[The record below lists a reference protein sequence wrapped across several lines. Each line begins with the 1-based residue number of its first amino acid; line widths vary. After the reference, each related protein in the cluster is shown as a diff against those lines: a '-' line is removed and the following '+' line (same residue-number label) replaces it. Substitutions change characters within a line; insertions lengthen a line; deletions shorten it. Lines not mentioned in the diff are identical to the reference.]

1 MPRLAVMLLSAA
13 LGPGSL
19 FAQAPWYVP
28 YERALGAQE
37 EGDWKGSIPLLRE
50 AIGQKQAPKLKAK
63 TYGLRF
69 VNYFP
74 YFHLGEAYYHLGE
87 REKAIENYDTCLKY
101 GEIREAP
108 EEFAALSAH
117 RTDLAGGV
125 AARDNPAARAG
136 SDAAPAPASGR
147 RDAASPPARPEAS
160 DAQPAVATS
169 GLPWYVS
176 YETGLAYMESG
187 DWLNAI
193 ENLKDA
199 LAANAIPRRY
209 ARTYGMWFITYIPYY
224 ELGEAYFNQGMWA
237 LALRYLETS
246 DRLGEVNGM
255 EAESRNLKSLL
266 EEVRAKAA
274 GGKRSPA
281 SEELKGYVNDQ
292 IAQAVRLFN
301 EADDEKAEA
310 AFRSVLRID
319 PYNSVARSY
328 LARIARHSGGGDQAP
343 PPPAEFSKGVLELVK
358 GHPEQAIRL
367 LKSAEPAMAGDASL
381 HAYLGVAYCLR
392 HRAAGK
398 NEKEALRS
406 ARAEFRSALAI
417 DPAYRLDRTLF
428 SKDVTDIFEK
438 ELPK

>member
-1 MPRLAVMLLSAA
+1 MARAAVIVLLVAAFPAA
-13 LGPGSL
+13 LS
-19 FAQAPWYVP
+19 AQAPWYVP
-28 YERALGAQE
+28 YEQALGAQE
-37 EGDWKGSIPLLRE
+37 GGDWKGSVSFLQE
-50 AIGQKQAPKLKAK
+50 AIAQKPAPKLKAK

-87 REKAIENYDTCLKY
+87 KQKAIESYDLCLKY

-108 EEFAALSAH
+108 EEFAELSAH
-117 RTDLAGGV
+117 RIDLTGGV
-125 AARDNPAARAG
+125 AARDNPSPAAG
-136 SDAAPAPASGR
+136 IDA
-147 RDAASPPARPEAS
+147 PPAATGSGQS

-199 LAANAIPRRY
+199 LAANGIPRRY

-246 DRLGEVNGM
+246 DRLGEVKEM

-266 EEVRAKAA
+266 EEARAKAA
-274 GGKRSPA
+274 GGKKSPA

-292 IAQAVRLFN
+292 ITQAVRLFN
-301 EADDEKAEA
+301 ETDDAKAEA
-310 AFRSVLRID
+310 AFRTVLRID

-328 LARIARHSGGGDQAP
+328 LARIAQRSGAGDQSA

-358 GHPEQAIRL
+358 GHHEQAIRL
-367 LKSAEPAMAGDASL
+367 LKSAEASMAGDASL
-381 HAYLGVAYCLR
+381 HAYIGVAYCLR

-398 NEKEALRS
+398 NGKDALRN
-406 ARAEFRSALAI
+406 ARLEFRRALAI
-417 DPAYRLDRTLF
+417 DPSYRLDRTLF
-428 SKDVTDIFEK
+428 SKDVEDIFES

>member
-1 MPRLAVMLLSAA
+1 MRRTLALLFVLAAMPAA
-13 LGPGSL
+13 LP
-19 FAQAPWYVP
+19 AQVPWYVS
-28 YERALGAQE
+28 YERALNAQE
-37 EGDWKGSIPLLRE
+37 EGDWKASVPLLQD
-50 AIGQKQAPKLKAK
+50 AVAQKQAPRLKAK

-87 REKAIENYDTCLKY
+87 KQKAVENFDVCLKY

-108 EEFAALSAH
+108 EEFALLTSH
-117 RTDLAGGV
+117 RNELTGNV
-125 AARDNPAARAG
+125 AERGA
-136 SDAAPAPASGR
+136 
-147 RDAASPPARPEAS
+147 PPAHGGPGEARPAVQLEPP
-160 DAQPAVATS
+160 DAMPPVATS

-193 ENLKDA
+193 ENFRDA
-199 LAANAIPRRY
+199 LGANAIPRRY

-246 DRLGEVNGM
+246 ERLGEVNEM

-266 EEVRAKAA
+266 DEARMKAA
-274 GGKRSPA
+274 GAKKAPA

-301 EADDEKAEA
+301 ENEDAKAESA
-310 AFRSVLRID
+310 LRSVLRID

-328 LARIARHSGGGDQAP
+328 LARIAQRTGTADQSAQP
-343 PPPAEFSKGVLELVK
+343 PPEFSRGVLELVR
-358 GHPEQAIRL
+358 GHHEQAIRL
-367 LKSAEPAMAGDASL
+367 LKAAEPSMAGDASL

-392 HRAAGK
+392 HRAAGSK
-398 NEKEALRS
+398 DKDALRS
-406 ARAEFRSALAI
+406 ARLEFQRALAI
-417 DPAYRLDRTLF
+417 EPSYRLDRTLF
-428 SKDVTDIFEK
+428 SRDVTDIFEK

>member
-1 MPRLAVMLLSAA
+1 MARLPAILILAA
-13 LGPGSL
+13 LAPAAL

-50 AIGQKQAPKLKAK
+50 AIAQKQAPKLKAK

-74 YFHLGEAYYHLGE
+74 YFHLGEAYYHMGE
-87 REKAIENYDTCLKY
+87 RQKAMENYDVCLKY

-108 EEFAALSAH
+108 EEFATLSAH
-117 RTDLAGGV
+117 RIDLTGGV
-125 AARDNPAARAG
+125 ASRDNPAARAG
-136 SDAAPAPASGR
+136 GDAG
-147 RDAASPPARPEAS
+147 PPALSRPEGS
-160 DAQPAVATS
+160 EAQPAVATS

-224 ELGEAYFNQGMWA
+224 ELGEAYFNQGMWT

-246 DRLGEVNGM
+246 DRLGEVNEM

-266 EEVRAKAA
+266 EEARAKAA
-274 GGKRSPA
+274 GGKRSPG

-301 EADDEKAEA
+301 EADVEKAEA

-328 LARIARHSGGGDQAP
+328 LARIAQRSGGGEQAP

-358 GHPEQAIRL
+358 GHHEQAIRL
-367 LKSAEPAMAGDASL
+367 LKTAEPAMEGDASL

-392 HRAAGK
+392 HRASGK

-406 ARAEFRSALAI
+406 ARLEFRRALAI

-428 SKDVTDIFEK
+428 SKDVADLFEK